1 MKLSELNEKKN
12 KTKGEYDNVPRKT
25 QWSTLTVFL
34 SNVLSKEY
42 IDNDLTNKAMFRF
55 AALSSSAKKT
65 CKQT

>member
-1 MKLSELNEKKN
+1 MEHLN
-12 KTKGEYDNVPRKT
+12 
-25 QWSTLTVFL
+25 SFL